1 MFHTGRTFFP
11 ATLAALLALGACIPH
26 DLTEPPADR
35 ATLVVSADVSAA
47 AVASLVVEVTAPDIT
62 SLLVFNIPIANGV
75 ASGTITLPAGSGR
88 RITMHAFD
96 AGGVETHRGSVTV
109 SIRSG
114 ANPTIS
120 LVLSPLAGD
129 APINATLGSF
139 VVTVTPAADTLPIA
153 GTGVLTAT
161 IIDANGNPVI
171 DRVVW
176 ATLNPNIATVAT
188 TGDRTAQV
196 TAVSPGATSVVAT
209 FGGSGGSAPI
219 IVSATPALRFVA
231 NGFSAPLYLT
241 QPPGDTTRLFV
252 VEQGGRIRV
261 ILNGTLAATPF
272 LDISSLVLFSGER
285 GLLSMAFHPNYANNH
300 QFFVDYT
307 DLSGTIQVVRYTAA
321 TPDAVDPGSAQAIL
335 SIAHPTYANHNGGLV
350 KFGPDGYLYIGVGD
364 GGGTATTADPTG
376 NGQRTDTLLGKILRI
391 DVNSGSPYVVPAN
404 NPFVGLPPAKPEIWA
419 YGLRNPWRFSFD
431 RVTGDLYIADVGE
444 ASREEVDV
452 QAATSPGGRNY
463 GWSIMEG
470 FACYNA
476 ATCSQTG
483 LVLPVLD
490 YDHTQGCSITGGYV
504 YRGSQLPILTGQYF
518 YGDFCRGW
526 VRSFRYVNNSV
537 VDQHDYLTQFGN
549 QGHITSFGEDLRG
562 ELYIVYN
569 EGFIYRIAP

>member
-1 MFHTGRTFFP
+1 MFQTGRTSLP
-11 ATLAALLALGACIPH
+11 ATLAALLAVGACVPR

-35 ATLVVSADVSAA
+35 ATLVVRADVSAA

-62 SLLVFNIPIANGV
+62 TLLVFNIPIANGV

-88 RITMHAFD
+88 TITMHAFD
-96 AGGVETHRGSVTV
+96 AGGVETHRGSVTL

-114 ANPTIS
+114 TNPTIS

-161 IIDANGNPVI
+161 IVDANGNPVI

-176 ATLNPNIATVAT
+176 ATLNPSIATVAT

-219 IVSATPALRFVA
+219 IVSATPALRLVA
-231 NGFSAPLYLT
+231 SGLSAPLYVT
-241 QPPGDTTRLFV
+241 QSPGDTSRLFV

-261 ILNGTLAATPF
+261 IRNGTLLAAPF
-272 LDISSLVLFSGER
+272 LDISSLILFSGER

-300 QFFVDYT
+300 QFFVQYN
-307 DLSGTIQVVRYTAA
+307 DLSGTLQTVRYAA
-321 TPDAVDPGSAQAIL
+321 SPDPEVADPASAQPIL
-335 SIAHPTYANHNGGLV
+335 SIAHSTYANHNGGLV
-350 KFGPDGYLYIGVGD
+350 MFGPDGYLYVGVGD
-364 GGGTATTADPTG
+364 GGGVGDPSG
-376 NGQRTDTLLGKILRI
+376 NGQNTDTLLGKILRV
-391 DVNSGSPYVVPAN
+391 DVNSGSPYVVPAT

-431 RVTGDLYIADVGE
+431 RVTRELYIADVGE

-452 QAATSPGGRNY
+452 QPAAGPGGSNY
-463 GWSIMEG
+463 GWSVMEG
-470 FACYNA
+470 FACFNPS
-476 ATCSQTG
+476 TGCPQTG

-504 YRGSQLPILTGQYF
+504 YRGTRLPILVGRYF

-526 VRSFRYVNNSV
+526 VRSFRYVNNTV
-537 VDQHDYLTQFGN
+537 LDQHDYTPEFGIP
-549 QGHITSFGEDLRG
+549 GRITSFGEDLQG
-562 ELYIVYN
+562 ELYIVTQQGN
-569 EGFIYRIAP
+569 VYRIAP

>member
-1 MFHTGRTFFP
+1 M
-11 ATLAALLALGACIPH
+11 
-26 DLTEPPADR
+26 
-35 ATLVVSADVSAA
+35 
-47 AVASLVVEVTAPDIT
+47 
-62 SLLVFNIPIANGV
+62 
-75 ASGTITLPAGSGR
+75 
-88 RITMHAFD
+88 
-96 AGGVETHRGSVTV
+96 
-109 SIRSG
+109 
-114 ANPTIS
+114 
-120 LVLSPLAGD
+120 
-129 APINATLGSF
+129 
-139 VVTVTPAADTLPIA
+139 
-153 GTGVLTAT
+153 
-161 IIDANGNPVI
+161 
-171 DRVVW
+171 
-176 ATLNPNIATVAT
+176 
-188 TGDRTAQV
+188 
-196 TAVSPGATSVVAT
+196 
-209 FGGSGGSAPI
+209 
-219 IVSATPALRFVA
+219 
-231 NGFSAPLYLT
+231 
-241 QPPGDTTRLFV
+241 
-252 VEQGGRIRV
+252 
-261 ILNGTLAATPF
+261 
-272 LDISSLVLFSGER
+272 
-285 GLLSMAFHPNYANNH
+285 
-300 QFFVDYT
+300 
-307 DLSGTIQVVRYTAA
+307 SGTIQVVRYTAS
-321 TPDAVDPGSAQAIL
+321 TPDAADPGSAQVIL

-490 YDHTQGCSITGGYV
+490 YDHSQGCSITGGYV
-504 YRGSQLPILTGQYF
+504 YRGSRLPILTGHYF

-526 VRSFRYVNNSV
+526 VRSFRYVNNTV

-549 QGHITSFGEDLRG
+549 PGHITSFGEDLRG
-562 ELYIVYN
+562 ELYIVYQ
-569 EGFIYRIAP
+569 EGLIYRIAP